1 MKMNDNLYRIF
12 LAEEENDARILAAQE
27 REAEEAR
34 IMEELEAI
42 YDGLFAAML
51 DAEHAQ
57 DWETYWNLRKE
68 LRNFW

>member
-12 LAEEENDARILAAQE
+12 LAEEENDARILTALE

-42 YDGLFAAML
+42 YEGLYESML
-51 DAEHAQ
+51 DAEDAQ
-57 DWETYWNLRKE
+57 DWETYWNLKKE